1 MKHFFQLVRFV
12 KRLTTPEF
20 WTFETIF
27 ITSLLIFLAYAL
39 YKSLTIKLNK
49 LFIKSFIGPFIG
61 TFFISLFLL
70 LMQTIWKYLEDLVG
84 KGLEISVIFEFIFY
98 FAIHLIPMALPLAIL
113 LSSIMVFGNMAERY
127 ELVAIKSAGVSLLR
141 AMRPMFVISILMSV
155 GAFYTAND
163 LIPKANLSW
172 GALLYDVTQKKPA
185 MNIVDN
191 VFFKDIDGY
200 SIRVGK
206 KHDDNQSIEDVIIYV
221 DDRKNTGNNNILI
234 AKRGKMTVSDD
245 KQFMTLYLE
254 EGKRYQELVND
265 PNYKKTR
272 PHNTMEFETYNLT
285 IDLSELAFNR
295 TDKERF
301 SEDQRMM
308 NVDELSIRI
317 DSLTR
322 YITKR
327 QKNLHNY
334 IEPYFHSASDTL
346 EVTENSVEE
355 RLAALLKQIETSRKI
370 IKEVKMEEAVSAPG
384 NSKSSLLSRTK
395 PVPSEI
401 DTATRTLNEETIE
414 KALQNVSNV
423 KRISS
428 NNIEDS
434 SSQREL
440 RAKYL
445 VEWHRKFTLAI
456 SCILLFF
463 IGAPLGAIIKKGGFG
478 LPLVVSLLLFIL
490 YYVLGIFGEKLVKQG
505 ALEPVIGM
513 WLGLIVFFPLA
524 IFLTYKSSRDSQLFD
539 ADAYKRI
546 IKMLTPRWAKGF
558 LEDK

>member
-200 SIRVGK
+200 AIRVGK
-206 KHDDNQSIEDVIIYV
+206 KHDDNQTIEDVIIYV

-346 EVTENSVEE
+346 EVTENSVED

-513 WLGLIVFFPLA
+513 WLGLIVFFTLA

-546 IKMLTPRWAKGF
+546 IKMLTPRWAKGY